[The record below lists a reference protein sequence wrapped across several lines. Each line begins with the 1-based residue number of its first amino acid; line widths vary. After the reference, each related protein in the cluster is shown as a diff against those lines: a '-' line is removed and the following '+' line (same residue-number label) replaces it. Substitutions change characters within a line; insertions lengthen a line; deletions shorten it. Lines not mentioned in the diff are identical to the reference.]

1 MADRRPPRSGTSE
14 YGITVTRVFDAPRE
28 RVWKEWTEPER
39 FADWFGGT
47 DSEVPL
53 STVAMDV
60 RPGGTWKA
68 TMYAGSGRHEILW
81 KGEYREVD
89 APERLVFTVTDRSDD
104 KYEVVSVV
112 LTDLGDGRTEML
124 FEQRGH
130 LAPEQYERTE
140 RGWGGFFDRM
150 AERLVDA

>member
-1 MADRRPPRSGTSE
+1 MADRWPPPSGTSE

-47 DSEVPL
+47 DCEVPL

-68 TMYAGSGRHEILW
+68 TMYTTPGRNEIRW

-130 LAPEQYERTE
+130 LGPEQYERTE

-150 AERLVDA
+150 AERLA

>member
-1 MADRRPPRSGTSE
+1 
-14 YGITVTRVFDAPRE
+14 
-28 RVWKEWTEPER
+28 
-39 FADWFGGT
+39 
-47 DSEVPL
+47 
-53 STVAMDV
+53 
-60 RPGGTWKA
+60 
-68 TMYAGSGRHEILW
+68 MYAGPGRHEILW

-89 APERLVFTVTDRSDD
+89 APERLVFTVSDQPGDDR
-104 KYEVVSVV
+104 YEVVSVV
-112 LTDLGDGRTEML
+112 LTDLGDGRTEMF

>member
-130 LAPEQYERTE
+130 LGREQYERTE